1 MLEDAPLRPRRPS
14 AGTLIA
20 LIALAVASG
29 GMAYAAIPSTGG
41 VIHTCYS
48 GTGSVRVVDKDG
60 GEVCR
65 ASETAL
71 TFNQTG
77 PPGPPGEDGEDG
89 EDGLD
94 GSDGLDGAEADDA
107 AFRGDDELEPRGFSE
122 AVSAPDGAV
131 SSWKPRFAAQRS
143 VELPA
148 GRWVITA
155 TAVAD
160 NHKTGGAT
168 FDCRLRAGG
177 KVIDSIDDIPL
188 GASGTG
194 REREAFALNAA
205 ARLADAGSAELQ
217 CRSAAPGGV
226 RSASITALRVE
237 SITSEP

>member
-1 MLEDAPLRPRRPS
+1 MLGNAPLRPRRPS
-14 AGTLIA
+14 PGTLIA
-20 LIALAVASG
+20 LLALVVASG
-29 GMAYAAIPSTGG
+29 GVAYAAIPDSGG
-41 VIHTCYS
+41 AIHGCYS
-48 GTGSVRVVDKDG
+48 GSGSLRVVDRDSGAICKG
-60 GEVCR
+60 
-65 ASETAL
+65 SETAL

-77 PPGPPGEDGEDG
+77 PPGPRGEDGLDGEDG

-94 GSDGLDGAEADDA
+94 GLDGLDADDA
-107 AFRGDDELEPRGFSE
+107 AFRGEDELEPRGSSE

-131 SSWKPRFAAQRS
+131 SSWKPRFAPQRS

-155 TAVAD
+155 TAVAK
-160 NHKTGGAT
+160 NHKTGAAT